1 MNYIGNFS
9 TWIDPKI
16 ISTILSSKGERRPK
30 TNIEGYE
37 DTTLTQWQNAGYDLS
52 KLGWE
57 FFYNQHINK
66 DHIDLPI
73 STNGRKYKWWF
84 SKLNPGDFFP
94 MHVDHFKT
102 EKNVQRFWMAC
113 QDHQMGHVF
122 AYDNSVLQDYRAGDM
137 YEFTD
142 SGMWHAAAN
151 LGVVPKISL
160 QIILFD

>member
-1 MNYIGNFS
+1 
-9 TWIDPKI
+9 
-16 ISTILSSKGERRPK
+16 
-30 TNIEGYE
+30 
-37 DTTLTQWQNAGYDLS
+37 
-52 KLGWE
+52 
-57 FFYNQHINK
+57 
-66 DHIDLPI
+66 LPI

-151 LGVVPKISL
+151 LGFAPKISL
-160 QIILFD
+160 QIVLFD